1 MFGLGAPEVF
11 IIFIISL
18 FAYSVLM
25 LIDAVRRPASQ
36 YKFGSKNIWIVL
48 FVIFNPLITK
58 YFGVQ
63 ISSICLLLLF
73 VTSTVYHVK
82 NRWNNPISK

>member
-1 MFGLGAPEVF
+1 MFGLGAPEAFV
-11 IIFIISL
+11 IFIISL

-25 LIDAVRRPASQ
+25 LIDAIRRPASQ
-36 YKFGSKNIWIVL
+36 YKFGNKNIWIGL
-48 FVIFNPLITK
+48 FVICNPLITR

-63 ISSICLLLLF
+63 ISSIALFLLF
-73 VTSTVYHVK
+73 VMSTVYHWK